1 MISIRKNKTKGR
13 GFLLAAGLM
22 LALSGIL
29 AGCGSQS
36 ASEENGMTKIVVG
49 IDKFEPYSYLDA
61 NGNYKGIDIELATA
75 AFEKLG
81 YEPEFKF
88 IDWEEKDDD
97 LSDGTIDCIWSC
109 YSMTGREDKYQ
120 WAGPYMYSRQVI
132 AVQTDSDIYS
142 LSDLEGKNV
151 GVQTTTKAEG
161 LFLHKIESAIPQ
173 VEQVNAFSTAEEVFA
188 ALRKGYVDA
197 IVGHEALIS
206 QLVVDGNGAYRLL
219 DESPYESQIGVAFE
233 KDTHEQLAQDLTQTL
248 EEMKQDGT
256 IDKIAKNYGLDPE
269 KAVWGGAT
277 DE

>member
-1 MISIRKNKTKGR
+1 MIRNRKTKHKSR
-13 GFLLAAGLM
+13 GLLLAASLV

-29 AGCGSQS
+29 AGCGRQS
-36 ASEENGMTKIVVG
+36 ASEDNAKTRIVVG
-49 IDKFEPYSYLDA
+49 IDKFEPYTYLDA
-61 NGNYKGIDIELATA
+61 NGNYKGIDIELATT

-81 YEPEFKF
+81 YEPEFCF
-88 IDWEEKDDD
+88 IDWEEKDND

-132 AVQTDSDIYS
+132 AVWADSDIYT

-161 LFLHKIESAIPQ
+161 LFLHKIESSIPQ
-173 VEQVNAFSTAEEVFA
+173 VEQVNAFSTVEEVFA

-197 IVGHEALIS
+197 ISGHEALIN
-206 QLVVDGNGAYRLL
+206 QLVVDGNGVYRLL

-233 KDTHEQLAQDLTQTL
+233 KDTHEQLAEDLTQTL